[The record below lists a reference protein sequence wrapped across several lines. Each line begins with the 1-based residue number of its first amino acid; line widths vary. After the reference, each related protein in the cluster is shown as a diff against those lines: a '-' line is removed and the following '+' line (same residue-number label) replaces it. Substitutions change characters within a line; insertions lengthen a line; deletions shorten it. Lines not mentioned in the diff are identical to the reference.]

1 MIDSILISPSGE
13 EIICKYYEINEI
25 SKKII
30 KDLCDKDRTM
40 KEKFDE
46 FSKNYGYFE
55 PFFDFLL
62 CELGYVIK
70 NPFNFENAVF
80 YAKNKKIFLK
90 HLSEDFEIF
99 GLSSDDEIGLE
110 KVNEHNMGISMVDG
124 NLMAIKPKGIKRHEI
139 MSRFILNNYF
149 IKNKQMYEEYIEDSK
164 ESIFYYYRYV
174 DFLCSHLPFIRLE
187 KDTKNEKNENLAMFK
202 DCDVSY
208 LVTGFNST
216 MTEQHKT
223 FLEEM
228 ILKNIIPAENIFIH
242 ESDKEKN
249 I

>member
-1 MIDSILISPSGE
+1 
-13 EIICKYYEINEI
+13 
-25 SKKII
+25 
-30 KDLCDKDRTM
+30 
-40 KEKFDE
+40 
-46 FSKNYGYFE
+46 
-55 PFFDFLL
+55 
-62 CELGYVIK
+62 
-70 NPFNFENAVF
+70 
-80 YAKNKKIFLK
+80 
-90 HLSEDFEIF
+90 
-99 GLSSDDEIGLE
+99 
-110 KVNEHNMGISMVDG
+110 
-124 NLMAIKPKGIKRHEI
+124 

-164 ESIFYYYRYV
+164 ESIFYHYRYV

-208 LVTGFNST
+208 LVTVFNST

-228 ILKNIIPAENIFIH
+228 ILKNIIPEENIFIH